1 MQTKCNLKQ
10 FEFEGLGSRQVV
22 AAFDGG
28 DITSDG
34 GAVLLREVDR
44 RLGLSKK
51 AAACFTD
58 KRNQNSVVHKLETL
72 VAQRIHGIA
81 LGYEDLNDHD
91 DLRHD
96 GALSLLS
103 DTLEPRRDNCAV
115 LAGKSTL
122 NRFERSASS
131 TTLNSRYHKIGLD
144 EAAMQAVLVSFF
156 LRSRQTPPVKI
167 ILDLDNTDDPLH
179 GDQEGKFFHGYYRC
193 YCYTPLYIFCGRD
206 LLAARLQTAN
216 IDGAACAVEELTRII
231 GQIRQAWPDVEI
243 EIRGDGGFCRNELKS
258 WCEENGVGYVIGLP
272 QNSRLRERAAL
283 AMAEARRRSQISG
296 KAERVFTEFTYRTRN
311 SWSCERRVI
320 AKAEYLPG
328 KDGGKNGEMG
338 KTNYRFIVT
347 SRKRFAFEA
356 QEIYEEVYCARGD
369 MENRIKE
376 CQLDLFADRT
386 STNSMASNQLRLW
399 FSSLAYILVNALRRI
414 GLKGT
419 KLAKAMPG
427 TIRLKLFKIGALVK
441 KSVRRI
447 KLALASNCP
456 NQDLFKIAHEKLRK
470 MKKLRTMA
478 A

>member
-1 MQTKCNLKQ
+1 
-10 FEFEGLGSRQVV
+10 
-22 AAFDGG
+22 
-28 DITSDG
+28 
-34 GAVLLREVDR
+34 
-44 RLGLSKK
+44 
-51 AAACFTD
+51 
-58 KRNQNSVVHKLETL
+58 

-96 GALSLLS
+96 GALALLS
-103 DTLEPRRDNCAV
+103 DRLEPKRKDCAV

-122 NRFERSASS
+122 NRMERSASS
-131 TTLNSRYHKIGLD
+131 ETLNSRYHKIHLNK
-144 EAAMQAVLVSFF
+144 AAMENVFIEFF
-156 LRSRQTPPVKI
+156 LDAHKKPPDKI

-193 YCYTPLYIFCGRD
+193 YCYTPLYIFSGRE
-206 LLAARLQTAN
+206 LLAARLQPAN
-216 IDGAACAVEELTRII
+216 IDGAACAVEELMRIVS
-231 GQIRQAWPDVEI
+231 QIRARWPEVEI
-243 EIRGDGGFCRNELKS
+243 EIRGDGGFCRDELMS
-258 WCEENGVGYVIGLP
+258 WCELNNVGYVIGLP
-272 QNSRLRERAAL
+272 RNSRLCDRAAA

-296 KAERVFTEFTYRTRN
+296 EAERLFTEFTWRTRD
-311 SWSCERRVI
+311 SWSCPRRVI

-328 KDGGKNGEMG
+328 KYGED

-347 SRKRFAFEA
+347 SRRRIAFEA

-386 STNSMASNQLRLW
+386 STATMASNQLRLW
-399 FSSLAYILVNALRRI
+399 FASLAYVLVNALRRI
-414 GLKGT
+414 GLNGT
-419 KLAKAMPG
+419 KLARAMPG

-447 KLALASNCP
+447 KLALSSNYP
-456 NQDLFKIAHEKLRK
+456 DKELFCLAYER
-470 MKKLRTMA
+470 LRTMA